1 MVLPLN
7 ENINFIFANI
17 ILRIERVK
25 YVKYVP
31 LKELSGF
38 IFCLTFVK
46 DALCFILSAGVWRQE
61 QERNLN
67 FFVPFHPSLNFLL
80 CFKFVK
86 LGEIFQQMSNR
97 G

>member
-1 MVLPLN
+1 MAFKIRPPVVLPLN

-46 DALCFILSAGVWRQE
+46 DALCFILSATGTRKE
-61 QERNLN
+61 FE
-67 FFVPFHPSLNFLL
+67 FFCSLSSFSELL
-80 CFKFVK
+80 A
-86 LGEIFQQMSNR
+86 LL
-97 G
+97 